1 MVAIQ
6 LKELAATPL
15 AEAGPKTTIS
25 LQLESIPGGD
35 KDCVSSLP
43 NGFAVQQPG
52 QAKLVAPV

>member
-1 MVAIQ
+1 
-6 LKELAATPL
+6 L

-43 NGFAVQQPG
+43 NGFGVQLRATARPLQR
-52 QAKLVAPV
+52 LVSTLNHAST